1 MTGRYRAHPSERERH
16 QDKQLRQPSWV
27 RGTATW
33 GARRTCRAPAEGEAI
48 ELGTASAAQAQLA
61 PTGPVELWATPTPPA
76 LCGRRLQNP
85 WDCAVD
91 PEGEC
96 GRFEPGLAAGVGSD
110 RRPLPL
116 PTGGAGA
123 ATPQMKDCAGRR
135 APRRQAPPT
144 PPRVHMS
151 EFTDLA
157 AAFTTLSCKRADIKP
172 L

>member
-1 MTGRYRAHPSERERH
+1 M
-16 QDKQLRQPSWV
+16 
-27 RGTATW
+27 
-33 GARRTCRAPAEGEAI
+33 
-48 ELGTASAAQAQLA
+48 
-61 PTGPVELWATPTPPA
+61 
-76 LCGRRLQNP
+76 
-85 WDCAVD
+85 D

-96 GRFEPGLAAGVGSD
+96 GRFEPGLAARVGSD